1 MTPRMAPRAI
11 VLLSGGLDSMLAV
24 RILQVQGLEVEALT
38 FQTQFTCC
46 QSQAARAAA
55 ELGVRLT
62 ALPAEDDYLDVIRR
76 PRFGYGRGANPCVD
90 CRIYMFA
97 RARRWMDE
105 TAAVLVA
112 SGEVVGQRPMSQ
124 KKRDLAVIAH
134 HSGLADDLLRPLSA
148 RLLPPTRAERAGWVD
163 RQRLYGFSGRGR
175 GPLIALAREL
185 GLARI
190 PSPSTGCALTN
201 PQFATRVHDLI
212 QLDPQSRRWD
222 FDLLKLGRHFR
233 LDGEAKLVV
242 GRNETENH
250 ALGVLAAREDAP
262 SPTLIE
268 PDGFPGPTALLVGP
282 ADPRWLARAVAL
294 VGRYGKPELVA
305 EPACRVSGSAGI
317 SRWAVEIAADE
328 PGELLPL

>member
-1 MTPRMAPRAI
+1 MAPRAI

-24 RILQVQGLEVEALT
+24 RVLQAQGLEVEALT

-55 ELGVRLT
+55 ELDVRLT
-62 ALPAEDDYLDVIRR
+62 ALPAEDDYLEILRR

-97 RARRWMDE
+97 RARRWME
-105 TAAVLVA
+105 TTGAVVVA

-134 HSGLADDLLRPLSA
+134 HAGLADDLLRPLSA
-148 RLLPPTRAERAGWVD
+148 KLLPPTRAEREGWVD

-175 GPLIALAREL
+175 GPLIALARQL
-185 GLARI
+185 GLTRI

-212 QLDPQSRRWD
+212 ALDPDSQRWD
-222 FDLLKLGRHFR
+222 FDLLKVGRHFR
-233 LDGEAKLVV
+233 LDASAKLVV
-242 GRNETENH
+242 GRNEEENH
-250 ALGVLAAREDAP
+250 ALGVLAARDDTSEA
-262 SPTLIE
+262 TLIE
-268 PDGFPGPTALLVGP
+268 PAGFPGPSAILVGP
-282 ADPRWLARAVAL
+282 ATPERLARAVAL
-294 VGRYGKPELVA
+294 VGRYGKPALVA
-305 EPACRVSGSAGI
+305 EPVCRVTGPQGV
-317 SRWAVEIAADE
+317 SRLPVETTADE